1 MHSRAGVRLRIIH
14 GEDNVNVEEISMKVA
29 EMSEQ
34 VDDLERTYLREI
46 HRLQRQTGM
55 VILIM
60 GVLIAV
66 AFLMGV
72 YL

>member
-1 MHSRAGVRLRIIH
+1 MRIIH

-34 VDDLERTYLREI
+34 MDDLERTYLREM

-66 AFLMGV
+66 AFLIGV
-72 YL
+72 HL

>member
-1 MHSRAGVRLRIIH
+1 MRIIH

-34 VDDLERTYLREI
+34 MDDLERTYLREM

>member
-1 MHSRAGVRLRIIH
+1 M
-14 GEDNVNVEEISMKVA
+14 NCEEISMKVA

-55 VILIM
+55 VILTM
-60 GVLIAV
+60 GILIAV
-66 AFLMGV
+66 AFLMGA

>member
-1 MHSRAGVRLRIIH
+1 MRIIH

-34 VDDLERTYLREI
+34 VDDLERTYLREM